1 MGGPIRVLHAVVN
14 MNRGGAETLIMNL
27 YRNIDRSKVQFDFLT
42 SKPGVFDDEITELGG
57 RIHRIPYI
65 TECGHRNYIKHL
77 DQFFK
82 ENSQYKI
89 VHAHM
94 DKMSGFIL
102 RAAKKACIPTRIAH
116 SHNTQ
121 SEGGIP
127 AKIYK
132 SYAGS
137 QISKASTH
145 YLACSRVAANWLFKS
160 KASSSTILK
169 NGIEINKFAF
179 SQAIRDQV
187 RADLR
192 IEKNS
197 VAIGHIGRF
206 NHQKNHIFLIDIFNE
221 LLKAVPNAVLIL
233 VGDGPLRST
242 IEDKVKDLNIE
253 NKVQFLGIRSDVE
266 LLLQA
271 FDLFVFPSLHEGLPV
286 TLVEAQASGLPCII
300 SDNISNEVD
309 MDVNLIKYTSN
320 TNMSEWIENIHEVQ
334 KLKINRNINFNNLSD
349 KGYDI
354 QHSSAWTKEYY
365 LAISR

>member
-27 YRNIDRSKVQFDFLT
+27 YRNMDRSKVQFDFLT
-42 SKPGVFDDEITELGG
+42 CKPGAFDDEITEMGG

-65 TECGHRNYIKHL
+65 TDGGHRNYINHL
-77 DQFFK
+77 DQFFN

-102 RAAKKACIPTRIAH
+102 RAAKKAGVPTRIAH

-121 SEGGIP
+121 SEGGIA
-127 AKIYK
+127 AKVYK

-137 QISKASTH
+137 KISKASTH
-145 YLACSRVAANWLFKS
+145 YLACSKVAANWLFKS

-169 NGIEINKFAF
+169 NGIELNKFAF
-179 SQAIRDQV
+179 SQAIRDHV
-187 RADLR
+187 RTDLR
-192 IEKNS
+192 IEINTL
-197 VAIGHIGRF
+197 AIGHIGRF

-221 LLKAVPNAVLIL
+221 LLKTVPNAVLIL
-233 VGDGPLRST
+233 VGVGPLRSS
-242 IEDKVKDLNIE
+242 IEEKVKGLNIE
-253 NKVQFLGIRSDVE
+253 NKVQFLGSRSDVE
-266 LLLQA
+266 FLLQA

-300 SDNISNEVD
+300 SDNISSEVD
-309 MDVNLIKYTSN
+309 MDINLIKYASN
-320 TNMSEWIENIHEVQ
+320 TNMSEWIKKIQETR
-334 KLKINRNINFNNLSD
+334 KLKINRNINFKNLSD

-354 QHSSAWTKEYY
+354 QHSSQWTKEYY